1 MENLIVKEFNGSQIY
16 TFMWNDKP
24 CWIAKQIVE
33 LFGYADATVTINQC
47 VEAEAFE
54 NGLEFE
60 VLIKEDLKRFKNI
73 VNEVTKN
80 TLVSS
85 NIINK
90 HTPNLTIFYEDGL
103 YGFLQYTDKPIGVQF
118 RKWLRR
124 EVLPSIR
131 QTGAYITNNADP
143 QVLRDKANEIES
155 LDTVNKTIEILTPFL
170 DDARIDEKA
179 KLLTAKTIY
188 KKAGIELPLEIEE
201 KEHFFD
207 TKQIATKLNM
217 YSKTNNPAFVA
228 VCEIIKKLDIKEE
241 EKLIVLANK
250 DNWNGT
256 TTKYTESVIDKIRNW
271 IEENNRPTKIQGEK
285 KNYHVVYKIE

>member
-1 MENLIVKEFNGSQIY
+1 MNN
-16 TFMWNDKP
+16 
-24 CWIAKQIVE
+24 E
-33 LFGYADATVTINQC
+33 LMN
-47 VEAEAFE
+47 FE
-54 NGLEFE
+54 NNELG
-60 VLIKEDLKRFKNI
+60 IKIR
-73 VNEVTKN
+73 
-80 TLVSS
+80 
-85 NIINK
+85 
-90 HTPNLTIFYEDGL
+90 TIKYEDGSIGINAEDTAVGFGWCQTQNKNGKQ
-103 YGFLQYTDKPIGVQF
+103 YVSIRWETINKYCKEFGFLNLLGKDEYIPESLFYLLGMKAKNEIAVKFQT
-118 RKWLRR
+118 WLAVD
-124 EVLPSIR
+124 VLPSIR

-143 QVLRDKANEIES
+143 DKLREKASEIES

-170 DDARIDEKA
+170 DGAGIDEKA

-271 IEENNRPTKIQGEK
+271 IEENNRPTKIAGEK

>member
-1 MENLIVKEFNGSQIY
+1 MKTNLE
-16 TFMWNDKP
+16 
-24 CWIAKQIVE
+24 
-33 LFGYADATVTINQC
+33 
-47 VEAEAFE
+47 
-54 NGLEFE
+54 
-60 VLIKEDLKRFKNI
+60 LIKSENFG
-73 VNEVTKN
+73 EVECN
-80 TLVSS
+80 
-85 NIINK
+85 
-90 HTPNLTIFYEDGL
+90 FYENDTKDILMTREQIGMAL
-103 YGFLQYTDKPIGVQF
+103 EYTEPRIAISKIHERNKDRLDKFSTVVKLVTVEGN
-118 RKWLRR
+118 R
-124 EVLPSIR
+124 EVLRDTIVYNTKGVMEICRFSRQPKADTFMDWVWDVVESIFK
-131 QTGAYITNNADP
+131 TGAYITNNADP
-143 QVLRDKANEIES
+143 DKLREKANEIES

-170 DDARIDEKA
+170 DNAGIDEKA

-256 TTKYTESVIDKIRNW
+256 TTKYSQSVIDKIRNW

>member
-1 MENLIVKEFNGSQIY
+1 MKNELMMFEGKEIEVFEFEGRILFNSKDVANCLDIKNVNENIRLMNEKQVVKLRNSDISNTDIRKLNNAGENFLTESGVYKLIFKSRKE
-16 TFMWNDKP
+16 
-24 CWIAKQIVE
+24 
-33 LFGYADATVTINQC
+33 
-47 VEAEAFE
+47 EAE
-54 NGLEFE
+54 
-60 VLIKEDLKRFKNI
+60 RFQDWI
-73 VNEVTKN
+73 
-80 TLVSS
+80 S
-85 NIINK
+85 
-90 HTPNLTIFYEDGL
+90 D
-103 YGFLQYTDKPIGVQF
+103 
-118 RKWLRR
+118 

-170 DDARIDEKA
+170 NGAGIDEKA

-207 TKQIATKLNM
+207 TKQIATKLNI
-217 YSKTNNPAFVA
+217 YSKTNKPAFVA

-256 TTKYTESVIDKIRNW
+256 TTKYSQSVIDKIRNW
-271 IEENNRPTKIQGEK
+271 IEENNRPAKIQGEK

>member
-1 MENLIVKEFNGSQIY
+1 MKTNLE
-16 TFMWNDKP
+16 
-24 CWIAKQIVE
+24 
-33 LFGYADATVTINQC
+33 
-47 VEAEAFE
+47 
-54 NGLEFE
+54 
-60 VLIKEDLKRFKNI
+60 LIKSENFG
-73 VNEVTKN
+73 EVECN
-80 TLVSS
+80 
-85 NIINK
+85 
-90 HTPNLTIFYEDGL
+90 FYENDTKDILMTREQIGMAL
-103 YGFLQYTDKPIGVQF
+103 EYTEPRIAISKIHERNKDRLDKFSTVVKLVTVEGN
-118 RKWLRR
+118 R
-124 EVLPSIR
+124 EVLRDTIVYNTKGVMEICRFSRQPKADTFMDWVWDVVESIFK
-131 QTGAYITNNADP
+131 TGAYITNNADP
-143 QVLRDKANEIES
+143 DKLREKANEIES

-170 DDARIDEKA
+170 DNAGIDEKA

-271 IEENNRPTKIQGEK
+271 IEENNRPTKIAGEK
-285 KNYHVVYKIE
+285 KNFHVVYKIE

>member
-1 MENLIVKEFNGSQIY
+1 MKNLIVKEFNGSQIY
-16 TFMWNDKP
+16 TFMWKEKS
-24 CWIAKQIVE
+24 CWIANQIVG
-33 LFGYADATVTINQC
+33 LFDYADVSKTIQDCIKAEDFEIEQEYDVLKGNEFNDFVT
-47 VEAEAFE
+47 
-54 NGLEFE
+54 
-60 VLIKEDLKRFKNI
+60 
-73 VNEVTKN
+73 
-80 TLVSS
+80 TLNVVAN
-85 NIINK
+85 NIISNK
-90 HTPNLTIFYEDGL
+90 ARSITIFYEDGL

-143 QVLRDKANEIES
+143 DKLREKANEIES

-170 DDARIDEKA
+170 DNAGIDEKA

-256 TTKYTESVIDKIRNW
+256 TTKYSQSVIDKIRNW